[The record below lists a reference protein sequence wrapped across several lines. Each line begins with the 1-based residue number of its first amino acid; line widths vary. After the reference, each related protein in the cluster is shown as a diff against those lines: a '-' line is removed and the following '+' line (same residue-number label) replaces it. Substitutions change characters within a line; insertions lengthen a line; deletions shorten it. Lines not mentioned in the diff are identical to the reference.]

1 MRTLPLVVMT
11 VVLGMSVSPA
21 FCQETE
27 RVALEGT
34 TRALPAQTPVQDD
47 ASAQDD
53 AAADTRSRSG
63 FGQVMALLT
72 GLLEDAAQREA
83 SGGRQGFAL
92 DNPAVVVSVTPVQGA
107 DSFVRRDGSL
117 PRDDDDQ
124 RDESQHDA
132 PRRDTANARLAV
144 QPGLAPDGHVPDAT
158 PR

>member
-34 TRALPAQTPVQDD
+34 TRALPAQDDASPQDD
-47 ASAQDD
+47 AS
-53 AAADTRSRSG
+53 ADTRSRSG

-117 PRDDDDQ
+117 PRDEDDQ